1 MKTTSQFPNVT
12 RRLKEKKLT
21 IEKLASE
28 LGIGRCALSY
38 KLSGKYS
45 FTLDEALK
53 IRDAL
58 DKEATVEE
66 LFAKIV

>member
-1 MKTTSQFPNVT
+1 MKTTSIFPNIT
-12 RRLKEKKLT
+12 RKMKARQYT

-28 LGIGRCALSY
+28 LGIGRSSLSY

-45 FTLDEALK
+45 FTLDEAFK

-58 DKEATVEE
+58 DREANVEE
-66 LFAKIV
+66 LFQKIV